1 MDRLKQKY
9 YKIMSTR
16 CNIIVQSS
24 ISGRNILYRH
34 CDGYPDSG
42 TGDDLKIVLE
52 KYSKNVEEYDYE
64 SLTKQILDSYD
75 DIQEDDKFARDISYL
90 YEITLFNHT
99 IFYTCYKVPVIGDY
113 DIDNIDEDCSII
125 ECKEYNNFYTDK
137 NQLESTKEVIDDARQ
152 LLEYTNKR
160 NYFIEQIIK
169 KYRDSNTKDI
179 KLVTELLKLSYDQGF
194 NCSRLDNI

>member
-1 MDRLKQKY
+1 MP
-9 YKIMSTR
+9 TR
-16 CNIIVQSS
+16 CNIIVQSG
-24 ISGRNILYRH
+24 ITGRNILYRH
-34 CDGYPDSG
+34 CDGYPDRG
-42 TGDDLKIVLE
+42 TGDDLKTVLE

-75 DIQEDDKFARDISYL
+75 DIQEDDKVARDISYL

-113 DIDNIDEDCSII
+113 DIDNIDEDENCSII
-125 ECKEYNNFYTDK
+125 ECKEYNNVYTDK
-137 NQLESTKEVIDDARQ
+137 NQLESTKDVIDDAKT

-179 KLVTELLKLSYDQGF
+179 KLVTELLKLSYDQGY
-194 NCSRLDNI
+194 NCNKLDNI

>member
-1 MDRLKQKY
+1 MP
-9 YKIMSTR
+9 TR
-16 CNIIVQSS
+16 CNIIVKSG

-75 DIQEDDKFARDISYL
+75 DIQEDDKVARDISYL

-113 DIDNIDEDCSII
+113 DIDNIDEDENCSII
-125 ECKEYNNFYTDK
+125 ECKEYNNVYTDK
-137 NQLESTKEVIDDARQ
+137 NQLESTKDVIDDAKT

-179 KLVTELLKLSYDQGF
+179 NLVTELLKLSYDQGY
-194 NCSRLDNI
+194 NCSKLDNI

>member
-1 MDRLKQKY
+1 MP
-9 YKIMSTR
+9 TR
-16 CNIIVQSS
+16 CNIIVQSG

-42 TGDDLKIVLE
+42 TGDDLKTVLE

-75 DIQEDDKFARDISYL
+75 DIQEDDKVAKDISYL
-90 YEITLFNHT
+90 YEIVVYEHT
-99 IFYTCYKVPVIGDY
+99 IFYTCYKVSVMEDY
-113 DIDNIDEDCSII
+113 DIDKEENCEVI
-125 ECKEYNNFYTDK
+125 ECEEYNNVYTDK
-137 NQLESTKEVIDDARQ
+137 NQLESTKDVIYDAKT

-179 KLVTELLKLSYDQGF
+179 KLVTELLKLSYDQGY
-194 NCSRLDNI
+194 NCSKLDNI

>member
-1 MDRLKQKY
+1 MP
-9 YKIMSTR
+9 TR
-16 CNIIVQSS
+16 CNIIVQSG

-42 TGDDLKIVLE
+42 TGDYLKTVLG

-64 SLTKQILDSYD
+64 SLTKQILESYD
-75 DIQEDDKFARDISYL
+75 DIQEDDKVAKDISYL
-90 YEITLFNHT
+90 YFINVFNCT
-99 IFYTCYKVPVIGDY
+99 IFYTCYKVPVLGDY
-113 DIDNIDEDCSII
+113 DIDDIDDEENCKVI
-125 ECKEYNNFYTDK
+125 ERKEYNHVYTDE
-137 NQLESTKEVIDDARQ
+137 NNLESTKEVIDDARQ

-179 KLVTELLKLSYDQGF
+179 KLVTELLKLSYDQGY
-194 NCSRLDNI
+194 NCSKLDNI

>member
-1 MDRLKQKY
+1 MP
-9 YKIMSTR
+9 TR
-16 CNIIVQSS
+16 CNIIVQSG
-24 ISGRNILYRH
+24 ISGHNILYRH
-34 CDGYPDSG
+34 CDGYPDRG
-42 TGDDLKIVLE
+42 TGDDLKAVLE

-75 DIQEDDKFARDISYL
+75 DIQEDDKVARDISYL

-113 DIDNIDEDCSII
+113 DIDNIDEDENCSII
-125 ECKEYNNFYTDK
+125 ECKEYNNVYTDK
-137 NQLESTKEVIDDARQ
+137 NQLESTKEVIDDART

>member
-1 MDRLKQKY
+1 MP
-9 YKIMSTR
+9 TR
-16 CNIIVQSS
+16 CNIIVQSG

-34 CDGYPDSG
+34 CDGYPDHG

-75 DIQEDDKFARDISYL
+75 DIQEDDKVARDISYL

-99 IFYTCYKVPVIGDY
+99 IFYACYKVPVIGDY
-113 DIDNIDEDCSII
+113 DIDNIDEDENCSII
-125 ECKEYNNFYTDK
+125 ECKEYNNVYTDK
-137 NQLESTKEVIDDARQ
+137 NQLESTKDVIDDART

>member
-1 MDRLKQKY
+1 
-9 YKIMSTR
+9 MSTR
-16 CNIIVQSS
+16 CNIIVQSG

-42 TGDDLKIVLE
+42 TGDDLKTVLG
-52 KYSKNVEEYDYE
+52 KYSKNTEEYSYE

-75 DIQEDDKFARDISYL
+75 DIQEDDKVAKDISYL
-90 YEITLFNHT
+90 YFINVFDCT
-99 IFYTCYKVPVIGDY
+99 IFYTCYKVPVLGDY
-113 DIDNIDEDCSII
+113 DIDDEENCKVI
-125 ECKEYNNFYTDK
+125 ERKEYNHVYTDE

-179 KLVTELLKLSYDQGF
+179 KLVTELLKLSYDQGY
-194 NCSRLDNI
+194 NCRKLDNI

>member
-1 MDRLKQKY
+1 MP
-9 YKIMSTR
+9 TR
-16 CNIIVQSS
+16 CNIIVQSG

-34 CDGYPDSG
+34 CDGYPDRG

-64 SLTKQILDSYD
+64 SLTKQILGSYD
-75 DIQEDDKFARDISYL
+75 DIQEDDKVARDISYL

-113 DIDNIDEDCSII
+113 GIDNIDEDENCSII
-125 ECKEYNNFYTDK
+125 ECKEYNNVYTDK
-137 NQLESTKEVIDDARQ
+137 NQLESTKDVIDDART

>member
-1 MDRLKQKY
+1 MP
-9 YKIMSTR
+9 TR
-16 CNIIVQSS
+16 CNIIVQSC

-42 TGDDLKIVLE
+42 TGDDLKTVLE
-52 KYSKNVEEYDYE
+52 TYSKNVEKYDYE

-75 DIQEDDKFARDISYL
+75 DIREDDRVARDISYL

-113 DIDNIDEDCSII
+113 DIDNIDEDENCSII
-125 ECKEYNNFYTDK
+125 EYKEYNNVYTDK
-137 NQLESTKEVIDDARQ
+137 NQLESTKEVIDDART

-194 NCSRLDNI
+194 NCSKLDNI

>member
-1 MDRLKQKY
+1 MP
-9 YKIMSTR
+9 TR
-16 CNIIVQSS
+16 CNIIVQSG
-24 ISGRNILYRH
+24 ISGHNILYRH
-34 CDGYPDSG
+34 CDGYPDRG
-42 TGDDLKIVLE
+42 TGDDLKTVLE

-64 SLTKQILDSYD
+64 SLTKQILESYD
-75 DIQEDDKFARDISYL
+75 DIQEDDKVARDISYL

-113 DIDNIDEDCSII
+113 DIDNIDEDENCSII
-125 ECKEYNNFYTDK
+125 ECKEYNNVYTDK
-137 NQLESTKEVIDDARQ
+137 NQLESTKDVIDDART
-152 LLEYTNKR
+152 LFEYTNKR

>member
-1 MDRLKQKY
+1 MP
-9 YKIMSTR
+9 TR
-16 CNIIVQSS
+16 CNIIVKSG

-42 TGDDLKIVLE
+42 TGDDLKTVLE
-52 KYSKNVEEYDYE
+52 KYSKNTEEYSYE

-75 DIQEDDKFARDISYL
+75 DIQEDDKVARDISYL
-90 YEITLFNHT
+90 YEITVFVHT

-113 DIDNIDEDCSII
+113 DIDNIDENCSII
-125 ECKEYNNFYTDK
+125 ESKEYNHVYTDES
-137 NQLESTKEVIDDARQ
+137 NLESTKGVIDDART

-179 KLVTELLKLSYDQGF
+179 KLVTELLKLSYDQGYIISKMQ
-194 NCSRLDNI
+194 CL

>member
-1 MDRLKQKY
+1 MP
-9 YKIMSTR
+9 TR
-16 CNIIVQSS
+16 CNIIVQSG
-24 ISGRNILYRH
+24 ISGHNILYRH
-34 CDGYPDSG
+34 CDGYPDRG
-42 TGDDLKIVLE
+42 TGDDLKTVLE

-75 DIQEDDKFARDISYL
+75 DIQEDDKVARDISYL

-99 IFYTCYKVPVIGDY
+99 IFYTCYNVPVIGDY
-113 DIDNIDEDCSII
+113 DIDNIDEDENCSII
-125 ECKEYNNFYTDK
+125 ECKEYNNVYTDK
-137 NQLESTKEVIDDARQ
+137 NQLESTKDVIDDART

-179 KLVTELLKLSYDQGF
+179 KLVTELLKLSYDQGY

>member
-1 MDRLKQKY
+1 MP
-9 YKIMSTR
+9 TR
-16 CNIIVQSS
+16 CNIIVQSG

-34 CDGYPDSG
+34 CDGYPDCG

-75 DIQEDDKFARDISYL
+75 DIQEDDKVARDISYL

-113 DIDNIDEDCSII
+113 DIDNIDEDENCSII
-125 ECKEYNNFYTDK
+125 ECKEYNNVYTDK
-137 NQLESTKEVIDDARQ
+137 NQLESTKDVIDDART

>member
-1 MDRLKQKY
+1 MP
-9 YKIMSTR
+9 TR
-16 CNIIVQSS
+16 CNIIVQSG
-24 ISGRNILYRH
+24 ISGHNILYRH
-34 CDGYPDSG
+34 CDGYPDCG

-75 DIQEDDKFARDISYL
+75 DIQEDDKVARDISYL

-113 DIDNIDEDCSII
+113 DIDNIDEDENCSII
-125 ECKEYNNFYTDK
+125 ECKEYNNVYTDK
-137 NQLESTKEVIDDARQ
+137 NQLESTKDVIDDART

-179 KLVTELLKLSYDQGF
+179 KLVTELLKLSYDQGY
-194 NCSRLDNI
+194 NCSKLDNI

>member
-1 MDRLKQKY
+1 MP
-9 YKIMSTR
+9 TR

-34 CDGYPDSG
+34 CDGYPDNG
-42 TGDDLKIVLE
+42 TGDYLKIVLE

-64 SLTKQILDSYD
+64 SLTKQILGSYD
-75 DIQEDDKFARDISYL
+75 DIQEDDKVAKDISYL
-90 YEITLFNHT
+90 YFINVFNCT
-99 IFYTCYKVPVIGDY
+99 IFYTCYKVPVMGDY
-113 DIDNIDEDCSII
+113 DIDDEENCKVI
-125 ECKEYNNFYTDK
+125 ERKEYNNVYTDK
-137 NQLESTKEVIDDARQ
+137 NQLESTKDVIDDART

>member
-1 MDRLKQKY
+1 MP
-9 YKIMSTR
+9 TR
-16 CNIIVQSS
+16 CNIIVKSG

-42 TGDDLKIVLE
+42 TGDDLKTVLE
-52 KYSKNVEEYDYE
+52 KYSKNTEEYSYE

-75 DIQEDDKFARDISYL
+75 DIQEDDKVARDISYL

-113 DIDNIDEDCSII
+113 DIDNIDEDENCSII
-125 ECKEYNNFYTDK
+125 ECKEYNNVYTDK
-137 NQLESTKEVIDDARQ
+137 NQLESIKDVIDDAKT

>member
-1 MDRLKQKY
+1 MP
-9 YKIMSTR
+9 TR
-16 CNIIVQSS
+16 CNIIVQSG
-24 ISGRNILYRH
+24 ISDRNILYRH

-42 TGDDLKIVLE
+42 TGDYLKIVLE
-52 KYSKNVEEYDYE
+52 KYSKNAEEYDYE
-64 SLTKQILDSYD
+64 SLTKQILGSYD
-75 DIQEDDKFARDISYL
+75 DIQEDDKVARDISYL

-113 DIDNIDEDCSII
+113 DIDNIDEDENCSII
-125 ECKEYNNFYTDK
+125 ECKEYNNVYTDK
-137 NQLESTKEVIDDARQ
+137 NQLESTKDVIDDART

>member
-1 MDRLKQKY
+1 MP
-9 YKIMSTR
+9 TR
-16 CNIIVQSS
+16 CNIIVQSG
-24 ISGRNILYRH
+24 ISGHNILYRH
-34 CDGYPDSG
+34 CDGYPDHG

-75 DIQEDDKFARDISYL
+75 DIQEDDKVARDISYL

-113 DIDNIDEDCSII
+113 DIDNIDEDENCSII
-125 ECKEYNNFYTDK
+125 ECKEYNNVYTDK

>member
-1 MDRLKQKY
+1 
-9 YKIMSTR
+9 MSTR
-16 CNIIVQSS
+16 CNIIVQSG

-34 CDGYPDSG
+34 CDGYPDRG

-75 DIQEDDKFARDISYL
+75 DIQEDDKVARDISYL

-113 DIDNIDEDCSII
+113 DIDNIDEDKNCSII
-125 ECKEYNNFYTDK
+125 ECKEYNNVYTDK
-137 NQLESTKEVIDDARQ
+137 NQLESTKDVIDDAKT

-179 KLVTELLKLSYDQGF
+179 KLVTELLKLSYDQGY
-194 NCSRLDNI
+194 NCSKLDNI

>member
-1 MDRLKQKY
+1 MP
-9 YKIMSTR
+9 TR
-16 CNIIVQSS
+16 CNIIVKSG

-42 TGDDLKIVLE
+42 TGDDLKAVLE

-75 DIQEDDKFARDISYL
+75 DIQEDDKVARDISYL

-113 DIDNIDEDCSII
+113 DIDNIDEDKNCSII
-125 ECKEYNNFYTDK
+125 ECKEYNNVYTDK
-137 NQLESTKEVIDDARQ
+137 NQLESTKDVIDDARQ

-179 KLVTELLKLSYDQGF
+179 KLVTELLKLSYDQGY
-194 NCSRLDNI
+194 NCSKLDNI

>member
-1 MDRLKQKY
+1 MP
-9 YKIMSTR
+9 TR
-16 CNIIVQSS
+16 CNIIVKSG

-42 TGDDLKIVLE
+42 TGDDLKAVLE

-75 DIQEDDKFARDISYL
+75 DIQEDDKVARDISYL

-113 DIDNIDEDCSII
+113 DIDNIDEDKNCSII
-125 ECKEYNNFYTDK
+125 ECKEYNNVYTDK
-137 NQLESTKEVIDDARQ
+137 NQLESTKDVIDDART

-179 KLVTELLKLSYDQGF
+179 KLVTELLKLSYDQGY
-194 NCSRLDNI
+194 NCSKLDNI

>member
-179 KLVTELLKLSYDQGF
+179 KLVTELLKLSYDQGY
-194 NCSRLDNI
+194 NCSSLDNI

>member
-1 MDRLKQKY
+1 MP
-9 YKIMSTR
+9 TR
-16 CNIIVQSS
+16 CNIIVKSG

-75 DIQEDDKFARDISYL
+75 DIQEDDKVARDISYL

-113 DIDNIDEDCSII
+113 DIDNIDEDKNCSII
-125 ECKEYNNFYTDK
+125 ECKEYNNVYTDK
-137 NQLESTKEVIDDARQ
+137 NQLESTKEVIDDART

>member
-1 MDRLKQKY
+1 MP
-9 YKIMSTR
+9 TR
-16 CNIIVQSS
+16 CNIIVKSG

-34 CDGYPDSG
+34 CDGYPDHG

-64 SLTKQILDSYD
+64 SLTKQILVSYD
-75 DIQEDDKFARDISYL
+75 DIQEDDKVARDISYL

-113 DIDNIDEDCSII
+113 DIDNIDEDENCSII
-125 ECKEYNNFYTDK
+125 ECKEYNNVYTDK
-137 NQLESTKEVIDDARQ
+137 NQLESTKDVIDDAKT

-179 KLVTELLKLSYDQGF
+179 NLVTELLKLSYDQGY
-194 NCSRLDNI
+194 NCSKLDNI

>member
-1 MDRLKQKY
+1 MP
-9 YKIMSTR
+9 TR
-16 CNIIVQSS
+16 CNIIVQSG
-24 ISGRNILYRH
+24 ISGHNILYRH
-34 CDGYPDSG
+34 CDGYPDRG

-75 DIQEDDKFARDISYL
+75 DIQEDDKVARDISYL
-90 YEITLFNHT
+90 YEITLFNQT

-113 DIDNIDEDCSII
+113 DIDNIDEDENCSII
-125 ECKEYNNFYTDK
+125 ECKEYNNVYTDK

>member
-1 MDRLKQKY
+1 MP
-9 YKIMSTR
+9 TR
-16 CNIIVQSS
+16 CNIIVKSG

-34 CDGYPDSG
+34 CDGYPDRG
-42 TGDDLKIVLE
+42 TGDDLKTVLE

-64 SLTKQILDSYD
+64 LLTKQILDSYD
-75 DIQEDDKFARDISYL
+75 DIQEDDKVARDISYL

-113 DIDNIDEDCSII
+113 DIDNIDEDENCSII
-125 ECKEYNNFYTDK
+125 ECKEYNNVYTDK
-137 NQLESTKEVIDDARQ
+137 NQLESTKEVIDDART

-179 KLVTELLKLSYDQGF
+179 KLVTELLKLSYDEGY

>member
-1 MDRLKQKY
+1 MP
-9 YKIMSTR
+9 TR
-16 CNIIVQSS
+16 CNIIVKSG

-125 ECKEYNNFYTDK
+125 ECKEYNNVYTDK

-179 KLVTELLKLSYDQGF
+179 KLVTELLKLSYDQGY

>member
-1 MDRLKQKY
+1 MP
-9 YKIMSTR
+9 TR
-16 CNIIVQSS
+16 CNIIVQSG
-24 ISGRNILYRH
+24 ISGCNILYRH
-34 CDGYPDSG
+34 CDGYPDRG
-42 TGDDLKIVLE
+42 TGDDLKAVLE

-75 DIQEDDKFARDISYL
+75 DIQEDDKVARDISYL

-113 DIDNIDEDCSII
+113 DIDNIDEDENCSII
-125 ECKEYNNFYTDK
+125 ECKEYNNVYTDK
-137 NQLESTKEVIDDARQ
+137 NQLESTKDVIDDART

>member
-1 MDRLKQKY
+1 MP
-9 YKIMSTR
+9 TR
-16 CNIIVQSS
+16 CNIIVQSG
-24 ISGRNILYRH
+24 ISGHNILYRH
-34 CDGYPDSG
+34 CDGYPDRG
-42 TGDDLKIVLE
+42 TGDDLKTVLE

-75 DIQEDDKFARDISYL
+75 DIQEDDKVARDISYL

-113 DIDNIDEDCSII
+113 DIDNIDEDENCSII
-125 ECKEYNNFYTDK
+125 ECKEYNNVYTDK
-137 NQLESTKEVIDDARQ
+137 NQLESTKDVIDDART